1 MTASQFSDNQCLKPD
16 TIFLTLPIIEE
27 AITHLSSDRPTAYSD
42 LTKLVGKVHS
52 LETFFKLK
60 CFNAYTFWSFFG
72 GLLENDLDRW
82 SSFCDISLV
91 ISH

>member
-1 MTASQFSDNQCLKPD
+1 MGLTAPQFIDIQCLKPD
-16 TIFLTLPIIEE
+16 TILLTLLIIEE

-60 CFNAYTFWSFFG
+60 CFNASTFWS
-72 GLLENDLDRW
+72 NK
-82 SSFCDISLV
+82 SN
-91 ISH
+91 